1 MQILGLFTIGFITNR
16 EVYMKDLQIAI
27 DFIEGRTTVEKFM
40 REANVAKTFEELQE
54 LLPKGASRCVQQ
66 IKEGKII
73 TLNVAYD
80 VKSYLNELFESGTLD
95 AKVNIFAEVRDILL
109 SKYQDIKVDNSII
122 EKFQFILVNTPSYI
136 GGAEAERTLEQIY
149 DRLVD
154 IKPSIYKA
162 EVKKQFCFTYKPPRW
177 IQAPEWPVS
186 ENGTPLQ
193 YLYERKKSKEVKEYF
208 FKNIKTDSIAVI
220 EQSF

>member
-1 MQILGLFTIGFITNR
+1 
-16 EVYMKDLQIAI
+16 MKNLQIAI
-27 DFIEGRTTVEKFM
+27 DFIEGKKTVEEFM

-73 TLNVAYD
+73 TRNVAYD
-80 VKSYLNELFESGTLD
+80 VKSYFNELYASGTLD
-95 AKVNIFAEVRDILL
+95 GKVNIFAETRDILL
-109 SKYQDIKVDNSII
+109 SKYPDINVDNSLI
-122 EKFQFILVNTPSYI
+122 EKFQFILVNTPPYI
-136 GGAEAERTLEQIY
+136 GGAEAERILEQIY
-149 DRLVD
+149 DRLVAQ
-154 IKPSIYKA
+154 KPSIYKA
-162 EVKKQFCFTYKPPRW
+162 EVKKQFCFTDKPPKW

-193 YLYERKKSKEVKEYF
+193 FLYEIKKSKEIKEYF
-208 FKNIKTDSIAVI
+208 FKNIKIDSIVVI